1 MLVRNVY
8 SLGRKLCVQK
18 KDYDYW
24 HRGGSDDIVV
34 ASLARLE
41 RKRKIIMF
49 NISSWRLAHKSFLFS
64 FLSILF
70 LCCTF
75 IAIINNIGVQYLN
88 ICIHIIFLDYFE
100 SSLVSVYSL
109 HYHLSDTFK
118 RCSYIVKSRILVLYA
133 CLVFYVCNNIIIWDV
148 HSCKEFGFIS
158 VSF

>member
-18 KDYDYW
+18 RDYDYW

-64 FLSILF
+64 FFLSFNIISVLYLHRHHQQYWCAVFKYMYTHYLSWLFWVVSCICLFAALPLIGYFQKMFIYSQKPHSCFVCMPCF
-70 LCCTF
+70 LC
-75 IAIINNIGVQYLN
+75 L
-88 ICIHIIFLDYFE
+88 
-100 SSLVSVYSL
+100 
-109 HYHLSDTFK
+109 
-118 RCSYIVKSRILVLYA
+118 
-133 CLVFYVCNNIIIWDV
+133 
-148 HSCKEFGFIS
+148 
-158 VSF
+158 